1 MTAPAEGNRRSRRVR
16 ILALALGSWLT
27 GLCWLYGETPEV
39 PPAGGT
45 SVAVEL
51 VFADGKKLAGI
62 LNQLSSTSISLKNTP
77 QPIALL
83 EVHEIRLPVKS
94 SGKTIDFSSGP
105 VISFRSGEKILGRLV
120 EIKNSATGPLASFSL
135 GVEGIPPVSGQ
146 LAALAAFRLREAYK
160 ADPVFEQALEAEPP
174 PQDVFVLRRSGL
186 LSVTGVFRG
195 IDKDYLQV
203 EIAGKRSRVRRQL
216 VQGVVLTPIA
226 SDQKDADPPARLE
239 IPGLGQL
246 PVYLKGMEQTSEGPV
261 LLFRLPLSPAVAIQK
276 IPLSF
281 IGKILPASDKIVF
294 LSNIEPARVEETAV
308 LGKAFAY
315 RKDLSV
321 SGDPLQLKGQTYR
334 KGLGVHSR
342 TVLDYSLNNQYSNFA
357 ATVGIDDSSRGKGSV
372 TFVVSVDGKERLR
385 ENFDS
390 ARKPLPISISVAG
403 AKTLRLLVDYGK
415 DQLDFAD
422 HADWANARLTR

>member
-1 MTAPAEGNRRSRRVR
+1 MLA
-16 ILALALGSWLT
+16 LALALGSWLT
-27 GLCWLYGETPEV
+27 GLCWLYGETPQLASEDG
-39 PPAGGT
+39 P
-45 SVAVEL
+45 SSAVEL
-51 VFADGKKLAGI
+51 VFADGKKLAGV
-62 LNQLSSTSISLKNTP
+62 LDQLSSTAISLKGSP

-83 EVHEIRLPVKS
+83 EVHEIRLPIKS

-105 VISFRSGEKILGRLV
+105 VIAFRSGEKILGRLV
-120 EIKNSATGPLASFSL
+120 EIKNSATGPLAILSL
-135 GVEGIPPVSGQ
+135 GIEGLPPVSGQ

-174 PQDVFVLRRSGL
+174 PQDVFILRRSGL
-186 LSVTGVFRG
+186 LSVNGVFRG
-195 IDKDYLQV
+195 IDQDYLQV
-203 EIAGKRSRVRRQL
+203 ELNGKRNRVRRQL
-216 VQGVVLTPIA
+216 VQGVILTPLA

-239 IPGLGQL
+239 IPGVGQL
-246 PVYLKGMEQTSEGPV
+246 PVYLQGIEQSARGPL
-261 LLFRLPLSPAVAIQK
+261 LLFRLPLSAGVAVQK
-276 IPLSF
+276 LPLSA

-321 SGDPLQLKGQTYR
+321 SGDPLRLKGQTYR

-342 TVLDYSLNNQYSNFA
+342 TLLDYSLNKQYSNFA
-357 ATVGIDDSSRGKGSV
+357 AIVGIDDSARGKGSV
-372 TFVVSVDGKERLR
+372 TFVVSVDGKELLR

-390 ARKPLPISISVAG
+390 ARKPLPISISLAG

>member
-27 GLCWLYGETPEV
+27 GLCWLYGETPQ
-39 PPAGGT
+39 PASEDGP
-45 SVAVEL
+45 SSAVEL
-51 VFADGKKLAGI
+51 VFADGKKLAGV
-62 LNQLSSTSISLKNTP
+62 LDQLSSTAISLKGSP

-94 SGKTIDFSSGP
+94 SGKTLDFSSGP
-105 VISFRSGEKILGRLV
+105 VIAFRSGEKILGRLV
-120 EIKNSATGPLASFSL
+120 EIKNSATGPLASLSL
-135 GVEGIPPVSGQ
+135 GIEGLPPVSGQ

-160 ADPVFEQALEAEPP
+160 ADPVFEQALEAESP
-174 PQDVFVLRRSGL
+174 PQDVFILRRSGL
-186 LSVTGVFRG
+186 LSVNGVFRG
-195 IDKDYLQV
+195 IDQDYLQV
-203 EIAGKRSRVRRQL
+203 ELNGKRSRVRRQL
-216 VQGVVLTPIA
+216 VQGVILTPIA
-226 SDQKDADPPARLE
+226 SGQKDADPPARLE
-239 IPGLGQL
+239 IPGVGQL
-246 PVYLKGMEQTSEGPV
+246 PVYLQGIEQSARGPL
-261 LLFRLPLSPAVAIQK
+261 LLFRLPLSPGVAVQK
-276 IPLSF
+276 LPLSA

-308 LGKAFAY
+308 LGKAFSY

-321 SGDPLQLKGQTYR
+321 SGDPLRLKGQTYR

-342 TVLDYSLNNQYSNFA
+342 TLLDYSLNKQYSNFA
-357 ATVGIDDSSRGKGSV
+357 AIVGIDDSARGKGSV
-372 TFVVSVDGKERLR
+372 TFVVSVDGKELLR
-385 ENFDS
+385 ESFDS
-390 ARKPLPISISVAG
+390 SRKPLPISISLAG

>member
-1 MTAPAEGNRRSRRVR
+1 MTVPAKGNRRSRRVR

-27 GLCWLYGETPEV
+27 GLCWLYGETPQV
-39 PPAGGT
+39 PSEDGP
-45 SVAVEL
+45 SIAVEL
-51 VFADGKKLAGI
+51 VFADGKKLAGN
-62 LNQLSSTSISLKNTP
+62 LDQLSSTSISLKNTP
-77 QPIALL
+77 QAVALL

-94 SGKTIDFSSGP
+94 SGKTLDFSSGP
-105 VISFRSGEKILGRLV
+105 VIAFRSGEKILGRLL
-120 EIKNSATGPLASFSL
+120 EIKNSDTGPLASLSL
-135 GVEGIPPVSGQ
+135 GIEGFPPVSGR

-160 ADPVFEQALEAEPP
+160 DDPVFEQALEAPPP
-174 PQDVFVLRRSGL
+174 PQDVFILRRSGL

-203 EIAGKRSRVRRQL
+203 ELGGKRSRVRRQL

-226 SDQKDADPPARLE
+226 SGQKDAEPPARLE

-246 PVYLKGMEQTSEGPV
+246 PVYIKGIEHTEKGPV
-261 LLFRLPLSPAVAIQK
+261 LLFRLPLSAGVSLQK
-276 IPLSF
+276 LPLSA

-308 LGKAFAY
+308 LGKAFSY

-321 SGDPLQLKGQTYR
+321 SGDPLRLKGQTYR

-342 TVLDYSLNNQYSNFA
+342 TVLDYSLNSQYSNFA
-357 ATVGIDDSSRGKGSV
+357 ATVGVDDSSRGKGSV
-372 TFVVSVDGKERLR
+372 TFVVFVDGKERLR

-415 DQLDFAD
+415 DQLDFSD
-422 HADWANARLTR
+422 HADWANARLAR

>member
-1 MTAPAEGNRRSRRVR
+1 MTAPAEGNRRGRRVR
-16 ILALALGSWLT
+16 ILALAAGSWLI
-27 GLCWLYGETPEV
+27 GLSWICGQTPQE
-39 PPAGGT
+39 ASKENT
-45 SVAVEL
+45 TAVEL
-51 VFADGKKLAGI
+51 VFADGRKLGGF
-62 LNQLSSTSISLKNTP
+62 LEKLSATSISLKGSSESVD
-77 QPIALL
+77 LL
-83 EVHEIRLPVKS
+83 EIHEIRLSEKSAGKPV
-94 SGKTIDFSSGP
+94 DFSSGP
-105 VISFRSGEKILGRLV
+105 VIAFRSGEKILGRLID
-120 EIKNSATGPLASFSL
+120 IKNSDTGPLASFSL
-135 GVEGIPPVSGQ
+135 AREGLPPVSGQ

-174 PQDVFVLRRSGL
+174 SQDVFILRRSGL
-186 LSVTGVFRG
+186 LSVNGVFRG

-203 EIAGKRSRVRRQL
+203 EVSDKRSRVRRQL
-216 VQGVVLTPIA
+216 VQGVILTPIA

-239 IPGLGQL
+239 IPGVGQL
-246 PVYLKGMEQTSEGPV
+246 PVYLQGIEQTTKGPL
-261 LLFRLPLSPAVAIQK
+261 LLFRLPLSPGVAVQK
-276 IPLSF
+276 LPLSA

-321 SGDPLQLKGQTYR
+321 SGDPLRLKGQAYR

-342 TVLDYSLNNQYSNFA
+342 TLLDYSLNNQYSNFA
-357 ATVGIDDSSRGKGSV
+357 AIVGVDDSARGKGSV
-372 TFVVSVDGKERLR
+372 TFVVYVDGKELLR

>member
-1 MTAPAEGNRRSRRVR
+1 M
-16 ILALALGSWLT
+16 LALALGSWLT
-27 GLCWLYGETPEV
+27 GLCWLYGETPQLASEDG
-39 PPAGGT
+39 P
-45 SVAVEL
+45 SSAVEL
-51 VFADGKKLAGI
+51 VFADGKKLAGV
-62 LNQLSSTSISLKNTP
+62 LDQLSSTAISLKGSP

-83 EVHEIRLPVKS
+83 EVHEIRLPIKS

-105 VISFRSGEKILGRLV
+105 VIAFRSGEKILGRLV
-120 EIKNSATGPLASFSL
+120 EIKNSATGPLAILSL
-135 GVEGIPPVSGQ
+135 GIEGLPPVSGQ

-174 PQDVFVLRRSGL
+174 PQDVFILRRSGL
-186 LSVTGVFRG
+186 LSVNGVFRG
-195 IDKDYLQV
+195 IDQDYLQV
-203 EIAGKRSRVRRQL
+203 ELNGKRNRVRRQL
-216 VQGVVLTPIA
+216 VQGVILTPLA

-239 IPGLGQL
+239 IPGVGQL
-246 PVYLKGMEQTSEGPV
+246 PVYLQGIEQSARGPL
-261 LLFRLPLSPAVAIQK
+261 LLFRLPLSAGVAVQK
-276 IPLSF
+276 LPLSA

-321 SGDPLQLKGQTYR
+321 SGDPLRLKGQTYR

-342 TVLDYSLNNQYSNFA
+342 TLLDYSLNKQYSNFA
-357 ATVGIDDSSRGKGSV
+357 AIVGIDDSARGKGSV
-372 TFVVSVDGKERLR
+372 TFVVSVDGKELLR

-390 ARKPLPISISVAG
+390 ARKPLPISISLAG

>member
-1 MTAPAEGNRRSRRVR
+1 MTAPAEGNRRGRRVR
-16 ILALALGSWLT
+16 ILALAAGSWII
-27 GLCWLYGETPEV
+27 GFSWLCGETPQG
-39 PPAGGT
+39 PSKDNTAA
-45 SVAVEL
+45 AVEL
-51 VFADGKKLAGI
+51 VFADGRKLGGF
-62 LNQLSSTSISLKNTP
+62 LDKLSPTSIFLKDTR

-83 EVHEIRLPVKS
+83 EIHEIRFSKKS
-94 SGKTIDFSSGP
+94 GGKAVDFSSGP
-105 VISFRSGEKILGRLV
+105 IIAFRSGEKILGRLI
-120 EIKNSATGPLASFSL
+120 EIKNSETGPLASLSL
-135 GVEGIPPVSGQ
+135 ALKELPPVEGQ
-146 LAALAAFRLREAYK
+146 LAALAAFRLREAYE

-174 PQDVFVLRRSGL
+174 PQDIFLLRRSGL

-203 EIAGKRSRVRRQL
+203 EVGGKRSRVRRQL
-216 VQGVVLTPIA
+216 VHGVVLTPIA
-226 SDQKDADPPARLE
+226 SDQKDTDPPARLE
-239 IPGLGQL
+239 IPGVGEL
-246 PVYLKGMEQTSEGPV
+246 PVYLKGIEHTSKGPV
-261 LLFRLPLSPAVAIQK
+261 LLFRLPLSPRVAVQRL
-276 IPLSF
+276 PLSA

-308 LGKAFAY
+308 VGKAFAY

-321 SGDPLQLKGQTYR
+321 SGDPLRLKGQTYR

-372 TFVVSVDGKERLR
+372 TFVVSVDGKELLR

-403 AKTLRLLVDYGK
+403 AKTLRLLVDYGE

-422 HADWANARLTR
+422 HADWVNARLTR